1 MIRTAAFDTTQ
12 TEQGFTGHKTL
23 SGTGTEHRAGVS
35 LPDGAGD
42 AVFYARA
49 HHYTED
55 EIAQKTAGY
64 QAHLY
69 RMYSGVTDPEARQA
83 MVAYGLQTAL
93 AQWQINGKYSEL
105 HASINGVDVGAA
117 LAKDADG
124 AGGEVIEN
132 IDVLKKDA
140 NTYYAAYT
148 TGLDSAQ
155 DSDLAHIRRLY
166 LRALTKTGD
175 TWDWGEARLLRTIV
189 DYDQTDSRD
198 GFYRNGALAGAYENP
213 YFANLQFLNG
223 KIGGKL
229 QDPETL
235 SLLSDGIDPE
245 DFLLFEMNG
254 AAYIIKADSLDSI
267 LTSGTGTLYPFFKA
281 EDFVQADG
289 TTRSQA
295 SSGRTAVTIG
305 ADSAGGIAAVYVS
318 PVSGTVNN
326 AVYLSRFDPETGTW
340 SAGTMLAMRG
350 MQIYEDSIANNWT
363 AEEAQA
369 AYLGKLEGYE
379 NAYAPKDDPAQFT
392 FANLQAAVGV
402 QVTSEGECKD
412 TLLVLAQGSML
423 PLEERQ
429 SGGETILMPK
439 SGADAS
445 VGIYALS
452 YGIGGQGI
460 GGDHL
465 SFPFYQFTAGS
476 KLYPTL
482 SFTNTGDAAI
492 RGSQAG

>member
-1 MIRTAAFDTTQ
+1 MYEANRKAWEDYAKASAEYPAKQAAYEAWQSEQAEYDQYKAWYDYFAGSQQAQTDARALAFTAAQTNTVIRTAAFDTTQ

-166 LRALTKTGD
+166 LR
-175 TWDWGEARLLRTIV
+175 R
-189 DYDQTDSRD
+189 
-198 GFYRNGALAGAYENP
+198 
-213 YFANLQFLNG
+213 
-223 KIGGKL
+223 
-229 QDPETL
+229 
-235 SLLSDGIDPE
+235 
-245 DFLLFEMNG
+245 
-254 AAYIIKADSLDSI
+254 
-267 LTSGTGTLYPFFKA
+267 
-281 EDFVQADG
+281 
-289 TTRSQA
+289 
-295 SSGRTAVTIG
+295 
-305 ADSAGGIAAVYVS
+305 
-318 PVSGTVNN
+318 
-326 AVYLSRFDPETGTW
+326 
-340 SAGTMLAMRG
+340 
-350 MQIYEDSIANNWT
+350 
-363 AEEAQA
+363 
-369 AYLGKLEGYE
+369 
-379 NAYAPKDDPAQFT
+379 
-392 FANLQAAVGV
+392 
-402 QVTSEGECKD
+402 
-412 TLLVLAQGSML
+412 
-423 PLEERQ
+423 
-429 SGGETILMPK
+429 
-439 SGADAS
+439 
-445 VGIYALS
+445 
-452 YGIGGQGI
+452 
-460 GGDHL
+460 
-465 SFPFYQFTAGS
+465 
-476 KLYPTL
+476 
-482 SFTNTGDAAI
+482 
-492 RGSQAG
+492 

>member
-1 MIRTAAFDTTQ
+1 
-12 TEQGFTGHKTL
+12 
-23 SGTGTEHRAGVS
+23 
-35 LPDGAGD
+35 
-42 AVFYARA
+42 
-49 HHYTED
+49 
-55 EIAQKTAGY
+55 
-64 QAHLY
+64 
-69 RMYSGVTDPEARQA
+69 
-83 MVAYGLQTAL
+83 
-93 AQWQINGKYSEL
+93 
-105 HASINGVDVGAA
+105 
-117 LAKDADG
+117 
-124 AGGEVIEN
+124 
-132 IDVLKKDA
+132 
-140 NTYYAAYT
+140 
-148 TGLDSAQ
+148 
-155 DSDLAHIRRLY
+155 
-166 LRALTKTGD
+166 
-175 TWDWGEARLLRTIV
+175 
-189 DYDQTDSRD
+189 
-198 GFYRNGALAGAYENP
+198 
-213 YFANLQFLNG
+213 
-223 KIGGKL
+223 
-229 QDPETL
+229 
-235 SLLSDGIDPE
+235 
-245 DFLLFEMNG
+245 MNG

-492 RGSQAG
+492 RGSQANKITVKLMVQPAGGTGAVELGSWTVAENIRPGETVTLSGTVELDRTSRPEAYSISPSARMRRMPKAPFRPPRWIPTRMGTPPGPWWWRRSRSWALSAST